1 MKVLFLLAHC
11 NLAASARFRVYQY
24 LSHLREQGV
33 ECEVRPFVTEE
44 VFRTLRGQGSLLN
57 KAWLF
62 SERSVSRWLD
72 LRAARDYDV
81 IFVQRESFPVGP
93 PLVERYLAALGRP
106 IVYDFDDAIYLP
118 LANPISNL
126 VRQPGKVTRIVQLA
140 QEVIVS
146 TEHLRGF
153 AAAYN
158 SNVTVIPTSV
168 DTARE
173 FTARA
178 YPAFAPG
185 QTVRIGWIGSTSTAA
200 YLDRVLPVLANVAA
214 KCPIEVLVVGAG
226 RDVSIPGAR
235 VESVPWTLEAEA
247 DHFRSLDIGL
257 YPLDDGVWELGK
269 GGFKAIQYMACA
281 VPCVVSPVGVVRDI
295 IKDGEHGFHAEGPA
309 AWERRILELASDPA
323 LRRRMGEAGRSQCE
337 SRFSVQVNAPR
348 LLSVLKRAAQS

>member
-1 MKVLFLLAHC
+1 VKVLFLLAHC
-11 NLAASARFRVYQY
+11 QLAASARFRVYQY
-24 LSHLREQGV
+24 LSYLREHGV
-33 ECEVRPFVTEE
+33 ECDVRPFVTEE
-44 VFRTLRGQGSLLN
+44 VFHTLRDQGGLLH
-57 KAWLF
+57 KARLF
-62 SERSVSRWLD
+62 SARSVSRWLD

-93 PLVERYLAALGRP
+93 PLVERHLATLGRP

-118 LANPISNL
+118 LPSPISNL
-126 VRQPGKVTRIVQLA
+126 LRQPGKVTRIIQLA
-140 QEVIVS
+140 QQVIVS

-153 AAAYN
+153 AVAYN
-158 SNVTVIPTSV
+158 SNVTIIPTSV
-168 DTARE
+168 DTHRE

-178 YPAFAPG
+178 YPAFALEKP
-185 QTVRIGWIGSTSTAA
+185 VRIGWIGSTSTAA
-200 YLDRVLPVLANVAA
+200 YLDRVLPVLANVAR
-214 KCPIEVLVVGAG
+214 KCRIEVLVVGAG
-226 RDVSIPGAR
+226 RDVAIPGAR
-235 VESVPWTLEAEA
+235 VENLAWSLEAEA

-269 GGFKAIQYMACA
+269 GGFKAIQYMASA

-295 IKDGEHGFHAEGPA
+295 VADGEQGFHAESPT

-323 LRRRMGEAGRSQCE
+323 MRRRMGEAGRRQCE